1 MAPVT
6 TGLGDVYQY
15 YLARPGE
22 DSADGDLARRTE
34 RLTEERTLQ
43 DWVIRPLLKGLPGV
57 IDVNSLGGYVKQYNV
72 IVDPVKL
79 RKYDLTVPQVY
90 EAIGSNN
97 ANAGAGF
104 STVPPTDTLSAVS
117 G

>member
-1 MAPVT
+1 
-6 TGLGDVYQY
+6 
-15 YLARPGE
+15 
-22 DSADGDLARRTE
+22 
-34 RLTEERTLQ
+34 
-43 DWVIRPLLKGLPGV
+43 
-57 IDVNSLGGYVKQYNV
+57 VKQYNV

-79 RKYDLTVPQVY
+79 RKYELTIPQVY
-90 EAIGSNN
+90 EAIGMNN